1 MRARIVLATVQ
12 AKSPPSIPDWVD
24 DTHHPIPVPIT
35 VRRLAELGDRLRSMQ
50 NKINE
55 ARRPSYEWNKLTV
68 WTEAIETAMTLHV
81 WLDPE
86 WAKINYMLD
95 EIMSYFE
102 KGGDVRNFPH
112 YHHLSSCLLTLRS

>member
-24 DTHHPIPVPIT
+24 DTHHAIPVPIT

-112 YHHLSSCLLTLRS
+112 YHHLAC